1 MMNII
6 KQILKSKT
14 AQLGWIEFK
23 YFIVGTLLGLV
34 LMAILA
40 YLANHGILPF
50 KLSFLCAPV
59 K

>member
-1 MMNII
+1 MNIL

-23 YFIVGTLLGLV
+23 YFIVGVLIGLV
-34 LMAILA
+34 LTLLLT

-50 KLSFLCAPV
+50 NLSFLCAAV

>member
-6 KQILKSKT
+6 KRLFSSKT

-23 YFIVGTLLGLV
+23 YFIVGLLIGLV
-34 LMAILA
+34 LMLLLT
-40 YLANHGILPF
+40 YLANKGILPF
-50 KLSFLCAPV
+50 KLSFVCPAV